1 MKAGFDQHCGRCLRT
16 LSERELA
23 AAIAAMQSASAVF
36 GQPHLHSGLGI
47 QPLRLGLYECR
58 SGLGLRLLFERRGD
72 SLVFTFAG
80 NHDQVR
86 AYLKNKR

>member
-1 MKAGFDQHCGRCLRT
+1 MPPHAVGTGAGGGTRRDA
-16 LSERELA
+16 SA
-23 AAIAAMQSASAVF
+23 AAVF